1 MPGPA
6 PPPPTAPRRR
16 LAGWLG
22 RRLAPLS
29 GPLLARLRA
38 RPDSEHEMS
47 LNRLV
52 FGGIILLVVWA
63 SGGPGLALAGMA
75 AFFLLAIGVLA
86 HIIAYPASNRARRG
100 AAVALDCGFLSLQLH
115 WGAEAVAMFWPVY
128 LWVVFGNGFRFGLA
142 WLRIAMLAALAG
154 FGAVALTT
162 PFWQEQWHLATG
174 LWVGLL
180 ILPLYAGTLIRKLSQ
195 AKQQAEAANS
205 AKSLFL
211 ASVSHELRTPLNA
224 IIGMGGLLRGTRLDG
239 EQREMLSTMDS
250 AARSLLSLIDDILNL
265 SRIEAGR
272 MPSERVEFAPAAL
285 LAELR
290 ALLAAQC
297 RDKGL
302 RFSLHLTPRTPAVLR
317 GDRRH
322 LLDVLL
328 NLAGNA
334 VKFTAEGGVTV
345 ALDAEPL
352 PGGGLLLHAEVS
364 DSGIGIAAEAQQRI
378 FETFTQA
385 DSSIINRFGG
395 TGLGLAICR
404 RLVQLMGGAIGVR
417 SAPGEGATFHF
428 SVPVDPAAAA
438 APPALAGLV
447 VVLLDPAPIR
457 AAALAERL
465 AGLGVETRPAA
476 DAAEALRLLRAR
488 PEGPQGRCVL
498 LAYEGTPP
506 PPEEQARHPRLLIA
520 AQPAEGLPAEAM
532 RQGWV
537 ALLPATADD
546 ATIAAALHNA
556 AALAPHARHAMRAGG
571 GSRSGRPPLAAP
583 PAPPPA
589 APARRLRVLVADD
602 SRVNQRVFARI
613 LSAPGTRCCWPTMA
627 TSPSTCWS
635 ARRSGWTWC

>member
-1 MPGPA
+1 
-6 PPPPTAPRRR
+6 
-16 LAGWLG
+16 
-22 RRLAPLS
+22 
-29 GPLLARLRA
+29 
-38 RPDSEHEMS
+38 MS

-465 AGLGVETRPAA
+465 AGLG
-476 DAAEALRLLRAR
+476 
-488 PEGPQGRCVL
+488 
-498 LAYEGTPP
+498 
-506 PPEEQARHPRLLIA
+506 
-520 AQPAEGLPAEAM
+520 
-532 RQGWV
+532 
-537 ALLPATADD
+537 
-546 ATIAAALHNA
+546 
-556 AALAPHARHAMRAGG
+556 
-571 GSRSGRPPLAAP
+571 
-583 PAPPPA
+583 
-589 APARRLRVLVADD
+589 
-602 SRVNQRVFARI
+602 
-613 LSAPGTRCCWPTMA
+613 
-627 TSPSTCWS
+627 
-635 ARRSGWTWC
+635 